1 MAERLLHIKASPRG
15 SLSRSA
21 MVASRLLAR
30 LQETDVEPLDLFD
43 ADLPPFGGAVIEGR
57 YALLS
62 GQPVAEDAAADW
74 QRIEGMVAHFLSF
87 DTWLFSTPM
96 WNFGIPYR
104 MKHYVDLLTQ
114 PGLAFSADA
123 GGNVIGHAAGRT
135 AIIIAAGALDTRPES
150 ALGCLDH
157 QAAYLEAWL
166 SFLGATNIHVI
177 RVMPTFGEAAVVD
190 RAMETAYAEADAL
203 ARRLSR
209 PSRV

>member
-1 MAERLLHIKASPRG
+1 
-15 SLSRSA
+15 

-96 WNFGIPYR
+96 WNFGRSEERRVGKECVSPCRYRWSPY
-104 MKHYVDLLTQ
+104 H
-114 PGLAFSADA
+114 
-123 GGNVIGHAAGRT
+123 
-135 AIIIAAGALDTRPES
+135 
-150 ALGCLDH
+150 
-157 QAAYLEAWL
+157 
-166 SFLGATNIHVI
+166 
-177 RVMPTFGEAAVVD
+177 
-190 RAMETAYAEADAL
+190 
-203 ARRLSR
+203 
-209 PSRV
+209 

>member
-1 MAERLLHIKASPRG
+1 
-15 SLSRSA
+15 

-104 MKHYVDLLTQ
+104 SQERRVGKECVST
-114 PGLAFSADA
+114 
-123 GGNVIGHAAGRT
+123 GRCRW
-135 AIIIAAGALDTRPES
+135 AP
-150 ALGCLDH
+150 DH
-157 QAAYLEAWL
+157 
-166 SFLGATNIHVI
+166 
-177 RVMPTFGEAAVVD
+177 
-190 RAMETAYAEADAL
+190 
-203 ARRLSR
+203 
-209 PSRV
+209 